1 MIYYKVKLDIFP
13 GCPSQKSTS
22 GESTLTVIQVFT
34 AGHTNLRTFNLIF
47 SANDRYNKESKRC
60 VKLGWTFLLAIPS
73 RFAISNLIRDMFKV
87 VLKFPDKQKPKF
99 KMNRNVCQR
108 AGIVTRINFFYNILS
123 KLGLQ
128 ILESLRGISKL

>member
-1 MIYYKVKLDIFP
+1 MIYYKVKLNIFP

-22 GESTLTVIQVFT
+22 GESTPTLIQVFT
-34 AGHTNLRTFNLIF
+34 AGDTNLCTFNLIF
-47 SANDRYNKESKRC
+47 SENDRYNKESKRC
-60 VKLGWTFLLAIPS
+60 VKLEWTFLLAMPS

-108 AGIVTRINFFYNILS
+108 AGIVICINFF
-123 KLGLQ
+123 
-128 ILESLRGISKL
+128 